1 LLKHRIHRSTLI
13 VTGHIS
19 RIRTLLLQDEAASGK
34 FLLAATAAAII
45 WMNSPWSDAYE
56 TLWAQHFTIGI
67 GDWQLSETLRH
78 WINEGLMAVFF
89 LMAGLEIKREIVQ
102 GELRTARAA
111 SLPIAAALG
120 GMALPA
126 VLYAIF
132 NNGHAGSS
140 GWAIPMTTDTA
151 FAVGAL
157 ALLGKRI
164 PVSLRIF
171 LLTAVVVDDIG
182 AIIIITLFYS
192 DGISLLPLA
201 IAGGL
206 LMIIGLLQWLRLLR
220 FSVFIVL
227 GVGMWLAIHAS
238 GVHAAIAGALLGLS
252 APIISRR
259 KDKRAIAGRLERS
272 LIPMSAFV
280 VMPLFALANAG
291 VQLRLGAFQSED
303 AVRMG
308 LGLGAGLI
316 VGKTFGILGAAWLVV
331 RLGVVRLP
339 QEVTWRMVAGVGM
352 LAGIGFTLSIFIAAL
367 AFEYT
372 PLFDAAKM
380 SIFIASIISAGLGLS
395 LLRRATRHR
404 VPAAQTTL

>member
-1 LLKHRIHRSTLI
+1 
-13 VTGHIS
+13 
-19 RIRTLLLQDEAASGK
+19 
-34 FLLAATAAAII
+34 
-45 WMNSPWSDAYE
+45 
-56 TLWAQHFTIGI
+56 
-67 GDWQLSETLRH
+67 
-78 WINEGLMAVFF
+78 
-89 LMAGLEIKREIVQ
+89 
-102 GELRTARAA
+102 
-111 SLPIAAALG
+111 
-120 GMALPA
+120 
-126 VLYAIF
+126 
-132 NNGHAGSS
+132 
-140 GWAIPMTTDTA
+140 
-151 FAVGAL
+151 
-157 ALLGKRI
+157 
-164 PVSLRIF
+164 
-171 LLTAVVVDDIG
+171 
-182 AIIIITLFYS
+182 
-192 DGISLLPLA
+192 
-201 IAGGL
+201 
-206 LMIIGLLQWLRLLR
+206 
-220 FSVFIVL
+220 
-227 GVGMWLAIHAS
+227 
-238 GVHAAIAGALLGLS
+238 
-252 APIISRR
+252 
-259 KDKRAIAGRLERS
+259 
-272 LIPMSAFV
+272 MSAFV

>member
-1 LLKHRIHRSTLI
+1 MLKHRIHRSTLI